1 MSSRKK
7 NRTHK
12 NLNRIKQNRIEHKLN
27 FFRRIE
33 KICAL
38 VGGQKYYSMIPK
50 EELEKIYSKRGLP
63 PTVIP
68 DPKSNIQTSAI
79 KEIRFGISVLTR
91 YREIKINEAG
101 DKLSI
106 FELITIGIIFF
117 NYLNK
122 LQDDEYANAAEVKK
136 LLQSFRPYEEIF
148 GDTYWDLHLSM
159 LSSSYEQSCLD
170 GRIYRLK
177 HEIEVSERRT
187 IGIENIIRVYSHIP
201 EQIHICINDKSRPA
215 FRVCWWDGSHEIKY
229 YSVSY
234 KKLGIDGGDTD
245 STMEIYIQSH
255 ALQRIKER
263 LDCLKPMFANV
274 HLIYSIQD
282 MRIHKEKDGT
292 YFIEYSLN
300 NIKVG
305 YLVANIL
312 DNKLVIRTFLFIT
325 QNGAPEGDKLS
336 ELYGLAKLDKSYIAL
351 DKLSTYVL
359 TDLCVNKNLRNM
371 FDEAGCQYLLDIYT
385 DNDIKNYCITE
396 KNSSMAENIINFL
409 GFDGNKS
416 QKYFTPIRREFI
428 NIYNTS
434 TQQSAF

>member
-7 NRTHK
+7 NHPHR

-33 KICAL
+33 NICAL
-38 VGGQKYYSMIPK
+38 VGGQKYYSIIPK
-50 EELEKIYSKRGLP
+50 EELENIYSKRGLP

-101 DKLSI
+101 DTLSI
-106 FELITIGIIFF
+106 FELITIGIMFLS
-117 NYLNK
+117 YLTG

-136 LLQSFRPYEEIF
+136 LLRNFRPYEEIF
-148 GDTYWDLHLSM
+148 GDTYRDLHLCM
-159 LSSSYEQSCLD
+159 LASGYEQSCLD
-170 GRIYRLK
+170 GKIYRLK
-177 HEIEVSERRT
+177 HEFEVSERPT
-187 IGIENIIRVYSHIP
+187 IGIENIIRVYAHIP
-201 EQIHICINDKSRPA
+201 EQVHLCINDKSRPA
-215 FRVCWWDGSHEIKY
+215 FRVCWWEGSQEIKY

-234 KKLGIDGGDTD
+234 KKLGIDGGDTG
-245 STMEIYIQSH
+245 SMMEIYIQSH
-255 ALQRIKER
+255 ALQRLKER

-274 HLIYSIQD
+274 HLIYSLED

-325 QNGAPEGDKLS
+325 QNGTPEGDKLS

-359 TDLCVNKNLRNM
+359 TDLCVNNNLRNM

-385 DNDIKNYCITE
+385 DKGIKSYCTSE
-396 KNSSMAENIINFL
+396 KNCSMAEDIISFL
-409 GFDGNKS
+409 GFDNNKS
-416 QKYFTPIRREFI
+416 PKFSVPNRGEFI
-428 NIYNTS
+428 NMYKTS
-434 TQQSAF
+434 TQPSAF